1 MIGLFGVLAWQSADV
16 ITLTGSNSY
25 EVGPDEV
32 AEVISLSDSGT
43 ASAYCLVNNYGVVAA
58 KYPSGGASMLSLL
71 PMTIAGPRYTIR
83 ARDDLGS
90 DGAFVT
96 IRVQAKE
103 DYLAPL
109 KLPAIGSAVVIP
121 ETLPDSA
128 RVEVFMEFSFEP
140 QGPWTIANPGL
151 YKGDLQPIRFFRLRA
166 VLQD

>member
-1 MIGLFGVLAWQSADV
+1 MS
-16 ITLTGSNSY
+16 
-25 EVGPDEV
+25 VG
-32 AEVISLSDSGT
+32 DSGT
-43 ASAYCLVNNYGVVAA
+43 ASTFFLLNDYETVTA
-58 KYPSGGASMLSLL
+58 KYPDGGTSMLSLL
-71 PMTIAGPRYTIR
+71 PLTIAGPGHTIR

-96 IRVQAKE
+96 IRVRAKE

-128 RVEVFMEFSFEP
+128 RVEVLMESSVEP

-151 YKGDLQPIRFFRLRA
+151 YGGDLQPIRFFRLRA